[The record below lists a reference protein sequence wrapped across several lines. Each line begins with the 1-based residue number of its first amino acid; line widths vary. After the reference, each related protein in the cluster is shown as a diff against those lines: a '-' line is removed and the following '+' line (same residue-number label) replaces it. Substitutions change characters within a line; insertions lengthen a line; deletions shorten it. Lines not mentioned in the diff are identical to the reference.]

1 MLSIV
6 RYFLPNPPAK
16 HNCRR
21 GKDRPRRTKRRS
33 RHNNWR
39 SAVSKNSTTSEI
51 LRKIKCAERPA
62 DRQGINDEPRP
73 LTDMTLTRSYWS
85 KLHLAF
91 AIGLFALAS
100 QIPLFG
106 NAAPAWELK
115 DVNGNAVKLS
125 DFKGKVVILDFWA
138 TWCPPCRAEIPH
150 FVELQDKY
158 GKQGL
163 VIVGISLDEGGPG
176 VVSSFVKANKMNYPI
191 VMGNLD
197 IAQQYG
203 ATDGIPTTFVIDRK
217 GNIVSTH
224 LGFTDPGTFESEI
237 KNAL

>member
-1 MLSIV
+1 
-6 RYFLPNPPAK
+6 
-16 HNCRR
+16 
-21 GKDRPRRTKRRS
+21 
-33 RHNNWR
+33 
-39 SAVSKNSTTSEI
+39 
-51 LRKIKCAERPA
+51 
-62 DRQGINDEPRP
+62 
-73 LTDMTLTRSYWS
+73 MTLTRSYWS

-163 VIVGISLDEGGPG
+163 VIVGISLDEGGSG

>member
-1 MLSIV
+1 
-6 RYFLPNPPAK
+6 
-16 HNCRR
+16 
-21 GKDRPRRTKRRS
+21 
-33 RHNNWR
+33 
-39 SAVSKNSTTSEI
+39 
-51 LRKIKCAERPA
+51 
-62 DRQGINDEPRP
+62 
-73 LTDMTLTRSYWS
+73 MTLTRSYWS

-91 AIGLFALAS
+91 AVCLLAFAS

-106 NAAPAWELK
+106 AAAPAWELK
-115 DVNGNAVKLS
+115 DLNGNAVKLS

-176 VVSSFVKANKMNYPI
+176 VVSSFVKANKINYPI

-197 IAQQYG
+197 IAQQPQESSH
-203 ATDGIPTTFVIDRK
+203 DILRK
-217 GNIVSTH
+217 TCPHGLLEQTVLPHRNSH
-224 LGFTDPGTFESEI
+224 LLVHAAFQLRSRKPR
-237 KNAL
+237 